1 MDFTTVVTVSAL
13 LLVVVAAAAVGADEA
28 ELEPNT
34 GNTTTVPTNNSY
46 DDSTRPE
53 PIDSSR
59 SNNEE
64 PPRPTPVLGF
74 LSVSWKSRC
83 KGHLMFYHDSTSSH
97 VCHESKTTVQ
107 SLSGN
112 VCEKRRGCKDLL
124 SWHNGSH
131 EANGYHVSEDGVQ
144 LRSSCEVLEVRC
156 EVETDKGVADVHGRQ
171 LQVYKVVTALL
182 CCVLLVLLLI
192 RFTRPTVKALQ
203 KRLSDRRQSRWIG
216 PTQSHSVSYHR
227 GKSAV
232 KNNDKEQRLSYP
244 ALERLTLSDSREP
257 SSSRNS
263 VCIF

>member
-13 LLVVVAAAAVGADEA
+13 LLVVVAAAAVGAGEA

-34 GNTTTVPTNNSY
+34 GNTTTLPTNNSY
-46 DDSTRPE
+46 DDSTRPK
-53 PIDSSR
+53 PTDSS
-59 SNNEE
+59 SSKNDES
-64 PPRPTPVLGF
+64 PRPTPFLGF
-74 LSVSWKSRC
+74 LVVSWTSRC
-83 KGHLMFYHDSTSSH
+83 KGHPMIYHHSTRSH
-97 VCHESKTTVQ
+97 VCHDSKTTVQ

-124 SWHNGSH
+124 SWHNGNH
-131 EANGYHVSEDGVQ
+131 EANSYHVSEDGVQ
-144 LRSSCEVLEVRC
+144 LRSSCEVLEVWC
-156 EVETDKGVADVHGRQ
+156 EVETDKVVADVHGRQ

-232 KNNDKEQRLSYP
+232 KNNDREQRLSYP

>member
-13 LLVVVAAAAVGADEA
+13 LLVVVAAAAVGGEA

-34 GNTTTVPTNNSY
+34 GNTTTLPTNNSY
-46 DDSTRPE
+46 DDSTRPK
-53 PIDSSR
+53 PTDSS
-59 SNNEE
+59 SSKNDES
-64 PPRPTPVLGF
+64 PRPTPFLGF
-74 LSVSWKSRC
+74 LVVSWTSRC
-83 KGHLMFYHDSTSSH
+83 KGHPMIYHHSTRSH
-97 VCHESKTTVQ
+97 VCHDSKTTVQ

-124 SWHNGSH
+124 SWHNGNH
-131 EANGYHVSEDGVQ
+131 EANSYHVSEDGVQ
-144 LRSSCEVLEVRC
+144 LRSSCEVLEVWC
-156 EVETDKGVADVHGRQ
+156 EVETDKVVADVHGRQ

-232 KNNDKEQRLSYP
+232 KNNDREQRLSYP